1 MKDSC
6 FYVIVCMVLSIV
18 DGAIEKIRRVVF
30 EKGIGKEKNEGS
42 WVGKVAKRKK
52 KCLVYIEYGTRC
64 E

>member
-42 WVGKVAKRKK
+42 WFGKVAKKK
-52 KCLVYIEYGTRC
+52 SV
-64 E
+64 

>member
-42 WVGKVAKRKK
+42 WVGKVAKKK
-52 KCLVYIEYGTRC
+52 VSSVYRVWYEV
-64 E
+64 